1 MFIFHNFIKF
11 LLRLSDMTFYDA
23 KSRIKFEATKFFQ
36 LLKLSDNSLPT
47 SSNDFKAISKLNFS
61 SRKRL
66 NERSASPRRVRTRS
80 ANQEEKVKMEK
91 NKKPT
96 LKFTRTHTHTHT
108 HAQREGGRERE
119 RGRNRERGGGILS
132 PSLSVIFFK
141 FGSTSLLSNSPSP
154 PAFNFSRLKMEEWSG
169 ERAILSNDF

>member
-47 SSNDFKAISKLNFS
+47 SSNDFKAISKLKFS

-108 HAQREGGRERE
+108 QRERE
-119 RGRNRERGGGILS
+119 GERECGRNRERGGEFFLHLC
-132 PSLSVIFFK
+132 PSSFSSSDRLHCFQI
-141 FGSTSLLSNSPSP
+141 P
-154 PAFNFSRLKMEEWSG
+154 PPPFNFSRLKMEEWSG